1 MQQIKVQQFSRA
13 PYLVQFDST
22 ISKDKHKEY
31 FCNAE
36 ILVISSFKIGFQ
48 EIAANALNEG
58 KKILIKFMMEAG
70 LLNTSPLCN
79 REHEEQRMKL
89 QVDIQIW

>member
-22 ISKDKHKEY
+22 INKDKHKEY

-58 KKILIKFMMEAG
+58 KEILIKFMMEAD

-79 REHEEQRMKL
+79 REHKEQRMKF
-89 QVDIQIW
+89 QVDMQIW